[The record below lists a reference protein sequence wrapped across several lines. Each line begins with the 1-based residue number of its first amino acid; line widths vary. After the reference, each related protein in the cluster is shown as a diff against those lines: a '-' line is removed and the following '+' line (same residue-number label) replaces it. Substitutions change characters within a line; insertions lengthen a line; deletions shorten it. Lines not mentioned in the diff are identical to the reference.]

1 MASTTLPMARPAL
14 AGLIF
19 VPALLSAQQQQD
31 SSLQQAG
38 VCSRCHVVQVLEW
51 SVSKHTRAGTA
62 CQSCHGTSAG
72 HVANERN
79 QVTPDR
85 LPRDAAAIVALC
97 SSCHPKG
104 CPNTKKQADCQ
115 IC

>member
-1 MASTTLPMARPAL
+1 MASTTLPVARSAL

-31 SSLQQAG
+31 SSFQQAG

-51 SVSKHTRAGTA
+51 SASKHTRAGTA

-79 QVTPDR
+79 RSEEHTSELQSR
-85 LPRDAAAIVALC
+85 LHLVCRLLLE
-97 SSCHPKG
+97 
-104 CPNTKKQADCQ
+104 KKK
-115 IC
+115 